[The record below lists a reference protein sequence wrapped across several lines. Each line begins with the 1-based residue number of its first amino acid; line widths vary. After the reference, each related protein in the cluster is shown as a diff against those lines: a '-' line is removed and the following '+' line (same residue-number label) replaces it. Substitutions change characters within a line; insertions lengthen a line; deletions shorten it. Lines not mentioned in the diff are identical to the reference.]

1 MLTGYVAFLDVLG
14 FSSLV
19 SGDRHADR
27 IAAYLNSLCTISDPA
42 AKTTPANAIEYVV
55 FSDSI
60 IITTKDDSDES
71 FELLL
76 ARCSLVFGALLQ
88 NEISVRG
95 AIAHGTFMRE
105 KTPSGTF
112 VAGRAI
118 VEAYQFEEKQDWIGI
133 MVSPSVRQRI
143 PDLERRCL
151 LATPGPYDNVQEFKQ
166 QIGWAPYLQRAS
178 IPFHGEAGET
188 VDYEGLAVVP
198 STGNFDPKSLTDSLG
213 KSLACLRRL
222 KSIAPDPPAQQKHT
236 RTIHW
241 LSAVWGSWA
250 AVVDALGDLQKLDDR
265 QKSRSSA
272 QHVALDPE
280 ADRAAGLSRRM
291 RRRR

>member
-112 VAGRAI
+112 VAG
-118 VEAYQFEEKQDWIGI
+118 EELLLKHTSSKKNKIGS
-133 MVSPSVRQRI
+133 VLWSPHRSVR
-143 PDLERRCL
+143 
-151 LATPGPYDNVQEFKQ
+151 EFRTWSVAACSLHRVHTIMFKNSSSKSV
-166 QIGWAPYLQRAS
+166 GR
-178 IPFHGEAGET
+178 
-188 VDYEGLAVVP
+188 
-198 STGNFDPKSLTDSLG
+198 STCSVHQFRSTEKLG
-213 KSLACLRRL
+213 KQ
-222 KSIAPDPPAQQKHT
+222 SITKALLSFRAPGTLIQSP
-236 RTIHW
+236 
-241 LSAVWGSWA
+241 
-250 AVVDALGDLQKLDDR
+250 
-265 QKSRSSA
+265 
-272 QHVALDPE
+272 
-280 ADRAAGLSRRM
+280 
-291 RRRR
+291 